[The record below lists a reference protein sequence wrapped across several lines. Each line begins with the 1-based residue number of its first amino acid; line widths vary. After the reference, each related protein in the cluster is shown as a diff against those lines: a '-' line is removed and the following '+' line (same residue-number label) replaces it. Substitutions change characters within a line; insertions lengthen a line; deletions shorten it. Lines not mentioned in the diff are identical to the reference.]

1 MTAKLFFF
9 SLGLLST
16 LSFSP
21 LTLRANPADTS
32 LANVTRR
39 GSLRV
44 AIDAEIGAPY
54 VFWNPETKRYDG
66 FEWELA
72 RELATRLKVEA
83 RPTPI
88 PWASQPNSLRSRQ
101 VDIILNL
108 REEGSLDANFSSS
121 QPYYRTSQRLLVRRG
136 ESPINTLRDLI
147 GKRVGVIETSGG
159 AAVLETFNKNR
170 GNAIRL
176 FASRDLDR
184 MLAQLRNRQLDALM
198 LDEPIATW
206 YARDRTFAIT
216 GQPLLPIALV
226 VVVNQEDATL
236 LKAVNQAILDMRRE
250 GRLEQ
255 ILKRWN
261 LWQNQTRLKAHP
273 N

>member
-1 MTAKLFFF
+1 MTTKPLLF
-9 SLGLLST
+9 SLGILGLLLLSP
-16 LSFSP
+16 SP
-21 LTLRANPADTS
+21 LRANTADTS

-39 GSLRV
+39 GILRV

-54 VFWNPETKRYDG
+54 VFWNPQTKRYDG

-72 RELATRLKVEA
+72 QELSARLRVEA

-88 PWASQPNSLRSRQ
+88 PWGEQPSSLRSRQ
-101 VDIILNL
+101 VDVILNL
-108 REEGSLDANFSSS
+108 REEGSLDAPFSTS
-121 QPYYRTSQRLLVRRG
+121 QPYYRTSQRLLIRRG
-136 ESPINTLRDLI
+136 DAPLNTLRDLI
-147 GKRVGVIETSGG
+147 GKRVGVIEASGG

-176 FASRDLDR
+176 FATRDLNR
-184 MLAQLRNRQLDALM
+184 MLTQLRNRQLDALM

-206 YARDRTFAIT
+206 HSRDRAFTVT
-216 GQPLLPIALV
+216 GQPLLPIPLV
-226 VVVNQEDATL
+226 VVVNREDTSL
-236 LKAVNQAILDMRRE
+236 LKAVNQAISDMRRE

-261 LWQNQTRLKAHP
+261 LWQNQTRLKAYP